1 MAEDLTNVTV
11 IKWLE
16 SLSPRVL
23 RKRGE
28 VRLVHRLSNA
38 VLRAQRPRLCDIAR
52 GMCYFSHGAVR
63 GGPSDPLRLLQQI
76 ERERERRSIFL
87 LTTCAPPARA
97 CQPRASFLVSL
108 RRSVASDREN
118 QHP

>member
-1 MAEDLTNVTV
+1 MAVAEDLTNVTV

-76 ERERERRSIFL
+76 ERERESDGLYFYSPLVHHQRAPASPVPRS
-87 LTTCAPPARA
+87 
-97 CQPRASFLVSL
+97 
-108 RRSVASDREN
+108 
-118 QHP
+118 